1 MTERAVTERVPPE
14 GLRGRPRDPQADEA
28 IIDATIALL
37 TEEGFDRVSMD
48 AVAARAGVGKATIY
62 RRWPSKEALVIDAVA
77 RRSDPMPEPPPPGV
91 YPVAPIR
98 EQLTTLL
105 EGIAAMSRTG
115 VGRLLPCMV
124 GASVSNPD
132 LAAHYRE
139 KIIAPRRARLAELL
153 GRAVEHGVLRED
165 LDVDVAMDL
174 VVGALLYRIV
184 FAGEVPE
191 GHCARV
197 VDELMQGFQPDRL

>member
-1 MTERAVTERVPPE
+1 MTDVTDAPS
-14 GLRGRPRDPQADEA
+14 RGRPRDPQADEA

-37 TEEGFDRVSMD
+37 VAEGLDRVSME

-77 RRSDPMPEPPPPGV
+77 RRSDPLPASPPPGV
-91 YPVAPIR
+91 FHIGGTIR
-98 EQLTTLL
+98 EQLVAVL

-124 GASVSNPD
+124 GATVSNPV

-139 KIIAPRRARLAELL
+139 RILGPRRARMAEILT
-153 GRAVEHGVLRED
+153 RAVEVGALRED
-165 LDVDVAMDL
+165 IDVDVAMDL
-174 VVGALLYRIV
+174 VVGPLLYRVV

-191 GHCARV
+191 GYCDRL
-197 VDELMQGFQPDRL
+197 VDEILRGLSAG